1 MGRKQKQKSGK
12 PGAVERGIQAASV
25 QIYRALR
32 KKLPEGCFHNSQS
45 VREALAVLPD
55 EKHRT
60 EEAYYA
66 DKIGKALTVLVAA
79 ALLAVLGHIHLQRGS
94 VVTDDGTLQRGAYG
108 KPEAETVLYAE
119 TDEGEAI
126 GEYVLDLEA
135 RRYRKAEADRL
146 FEEAAA
152 QLPER
157 ILGGNDSLDHV
168 TAPLDLVSS
177 IPGYPFRITWDTE
190 NYARLRTD
198 GTPDTKNVPPGGE
211 VVMLRANYTYA
222 DQAWEQT
229 LYVTVHAPVEDE
241 QTRMRRELGE
251 QLEQAQEESVY
262 EEVMVLPKT
271 FRGRAIAW
279 REVIDDNSPLIAALG
294 LIAAVCVYVAQDNA
308 LKNRLKKREEALAA
322 AYPSFVSQL
331 ALYMGAGLTIRG
343 IFLKIAS
350 DYEERRV
357 NGGKPSQ
364 LHEEIRRVA
373 NELKSGVSE
382 SASYERFAAR
392 CRLQEYAKL
401 AALLTQNLRKGASGL
416 LPLLREEAGHAVTER
431 MDRAKVKG
439 DQAST
444 KLMLPMM
451 MMLVVVMVLVM
462 VPAYMSF

>member
-1 MGRKQKQKSGK
+1 MGKEQKKKKNEG
-12 PGAVERGIQAASV
+12 GFVERGIQTAAIQV
-25 QIYRALR
+25 YRILR
-32 KKLPEGCFHNSQS
+32 KRLPEGCFHNAQS

-66 DKIGKALTVLVAA
+66 DKIGKALAVFVAA
-79 ALLAVLGHIHLQRGS
+79 ALLAVIGHLRLQSGTA
-94 VVTDDGTLQRGAYG
+94 VTDEGTLLRAPYG
-108 KPEAETVLYAE
+108 RPGTETVLYAE
-119 TDEGEAI
+119 TEEGEAL

-135 RRYRKAEADRL
+135 RRYRKTEAGKL

-152 QLPER
+152 LLPER
-157 ILGGNDSLDHV
+157 ILGNNESLDHV
-168 TAPLDLVSS
+168 TEPLDLVNG

-198 GTPDTKNVPPGGE
+198 GVPETTNVPPEGE

-222 DQAWEQT
+222 DLSWEQT
-229 LYVTVHAPVEDE
+229 LYVTVHAPEEDE
-241 QTRMRRELGE
+241 QTRLHRELEE
-251 QLEQAQEESVY
+251 QLEQAQAETVHEEA
-262 EEVMVLPKT
+262 MVLPKT
-271 FRGRAIAW
+271 FRGKTIAW
-279 REVIDDNSPLIAALG
+279 REVMDDYSPLIAALG
-294 LIAAVCVYVAQDNA
+294 LVAAICVYAAQDNA
-308 LKNRLKKREEALAA
+308 LKKRMRQREEALAG

-350 DYEERRV
+350 DYEARRV
-357 NGGKPSQ
+357 NGAKPSP

-382 SASYERFAAR
+382 STAYERFSVR

-401 AALLTQNLRKGASGL
+401 TALLTQNLKKGAGGL
-416 LPLLREEAGHAVTER
+416 LPLLRAEAGQAVTER